1 MNRLTQRLQQ
11 LRAAGRSGLVT
22 YLTAGDPDAATS
34 LALLT
39 RLGAAGADLIEL
51 GMPFSDPVADGPT
64 IQAAHL
70 RALASGQTL
79 AATLQLVSRLRQH
92 DQTTPLLLMG
102 YLNPLLQYG
111 VEPFMAAAAA
121 AGVDGL
127 LLVDLPFEHAAPYR
141 AAARQHGLQLIA
153 MTAPGSDAARLAHWL
168 PYAEGFVYHV
178 SLNGITGSAAADSDA
193 LTAHVARLRTLTP
206 LPIALGF
213 GLRTPQQL
221 AALNRQADLLVV
233 GSALVA
239 TLARDGVEA
248 TLQQVRQLAAALQP
262 DSAG

>member
-92 DQTTPLLLMG
+92 DQATPLLLMG

-168 PYAEGFVYHV
+168 PQAEGFVYHV
-178 SLNGITGSAAADSDA
+178 SQWHHRQHRRRQRCPDRPCRPSAHADAAADRTRFR
-193 LTAHVARLRTLTP
+193 TAH
-206 LPIALGF
+206 
-213 GLRTPQQL
+213 
-221 AALNRQADLLVV
+221 AATAGGTQSPGR
-233 GSALVA
+233 
-239 TLARDGVEA
+239 
-248 TLQQVRQLAAALQP
+248 
-262 DSAG
+262 SAGGGQCAGGHAGA